1 MGIAVGFR
9 VSRAVAGLASGG
21 LILLMGCAVSG
32 GGGSVT
38 PPPVGNTHATLL
50 ITSTNNAQIPIFNFN
65 LEAVTLLQRDGTAVP
80 VMTTA
85 QMVELGSANGVAHPL
100 VSVDVPQGSYSSV
113 KLTYGPST
121 FVVIDQSEGDG
132 SIDLGSYNLP
142 SSGGQSTTVTETLSS
157 PLEVTGGAMG
167 LLLNLNI
174 PSSTTFTSYFAGS
187 SNFEP
192 GGGDT
197 TFNPVFS
204 LTGVTIAAQPS
215 TLEDGLVED
224 VHGQVTASGGGTLT
238 MTEETGSTLSFEMNG
253 STLFAGP
260 NGTAA
265 PAVGSFVD
273 VDAALEN
280 DGSMMATRVQTEGAE
295 TYNLIGQVVEDTSLM
310 YVMSSSREQQ
320 GPSLPNGTGFY
331 GNNVLFSGTTQFE
344 IAWPNG
350 AAPTGLPFTPSLN
363 ASLVTEGQNLATP
376 VASQQWQNHQ
386 IPAVPTA
393 TLEPQTIDAM
403 VAGVS
408 TAGGV
413 TTYQVSL
420 FPDDLT
426 AIFGKWQ
433 TMTVYATADTRT
445 ITTTPLASGT
455 VGRFRG
461 LLFNDGG
468 TLRMVAR
475 EVEDG
480 VPGS

>member
-9 VSRAVAGLASGG
+9 VSRVVAGLASSG
-21 LILLMGCAVSG
+21 LILLTGCAVSG

-38 PPPVGNTHATLL
+38 PPPVGNTHVTLL

-65 LEAVTLLQRDGTAVP
+65 LQAVTLLQRDGTAVP

-121 FVVIDQSEGDG
+121 FAVIDQSEGDTT
-132 SIDLGSYNLP
+132 IDLGNYNVP
-142 SSGGQSTTVTETLSS
+142 TPQGQSATVSETLST
-157 PLEVTGGAMG
+157 PLQVTGDAMG

-174 PSSTTFTSYFAGS
+174 PSSTTFTPFFAGS
-187 SNFEP
+187 SNMQP

-204 LTGVTIAAQPS
+204 LAGVTIAAQPS

-224 VHGQVTASGGGTLT
+224 VHGQVTAGGDGTLT
-238 MTEETGSTLSFEMNG
+238 MKTESGATLSFGTNG

-260 NGTAA
+260 DGTGTPAA
-265 PAVGSFVD
+265 GSFVD
-273 VDAALEN
+273 VDAALES
-280 DGSMMATRVQTEGAE
+280 DGSMTATRVQTEGVE
-295 TYNLIGQVVEDTSLM
+295 TYNMIGQVVEDTNSTN
-310 YVMSSSREQQ
+310 VMNSSREQQ
-320 GPSLPNGTGFY
+320 GPSLPNGMGFY
-331 GNNVLFSGTTQFE
+331 GNNVLFNGTTQFE
-344 IAWPNG
+344 TAWPNG
-350 AAPTGLPFTPSLN
+350 VAPAGLPFTPSLD

-376 VASQQWQNHQ
+376 VASQQWQNDQ
-386 IPAVPTA
+386 IPAVPTV

-413 TTYQVSL
+413 TTYQVTL

-426 AIFGKWQ
+426 AIFGK
-433 TMTVYATADTRT
+433 TESVTVYATADTHT
-445 ITTTPLASGT
+445 ITTIPLASGT